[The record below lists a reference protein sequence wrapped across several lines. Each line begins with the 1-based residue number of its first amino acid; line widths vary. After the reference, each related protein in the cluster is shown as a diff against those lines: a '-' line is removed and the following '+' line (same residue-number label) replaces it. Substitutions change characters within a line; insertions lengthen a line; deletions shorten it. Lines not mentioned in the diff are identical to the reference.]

1 MPNKQK
7 MQNYDYFDILDFKDR
22 SDRDR
27 IAIRP
32 QDRDPLFF
40 GSRSDPKIAIRF
52 ISDRDLGVGSR
63 SEKNLDRDRDPIANS
78 NTIFWSLKRGHKRS
92 KKLCQF

>member
-7 MQNYDYFDILDFKDR
+7 MQNYDYFDMLDFKDR

-32 QDRDPLFF
+32 QDRDP
-40 GSRSDPKIAIRF
+40 KKIWIAIAIR
-52 ISDRDLGVGSR
+52 SRTPTLSTGS
-63 SEKNLDRDRDPIANS
+63 K
-78 NTIFWSLKRGHKRS
+78 
-92 KKLCQF
+92 

>member
-22 SDRDR
+22 

-32 QDRDPLFF
+32 QDRDPLFL
-40 GSRSDPKIAIRF
+40 GSRSR
-52 ISDRDLGVGSR
+52 SDRELQ
-63 SEKNLDRDRDPIANS
+63 
-78 NTIFWSLKRGHKRS
+78 H
-92 KKLCQF
+92 

>member
-1 MPNKQK
+1 MHKIRIYTKICMPNKQK

-27 IAIRP
+27 IAILP

-40 GSRSDPKIAIRF
+40 GSRSGPKIAIRF
-52 ISDRDLGVGSR
+52 ISDRDLGVKSR
-63 SEKNLDRDRDPIANS
+63 SKKNLDRDRSDRELQH
-78 NTIFWSLKRGHKRS
+78 LKKI
-92 KKLCQF
+92 

>member
-52 ISDRDLGVGSR
+52 ISDRNLGVKLRSKKKFGSR
-63 SEKNLDRDRDPIANS
+63 SIRSRTPTLKKNINYLR
-78 NTIFWSLKRGHKRS
+78 
-92 KKLCQF
+92 

>member
-1 MPNKQK
+1 MVEFAINRSYTYNPMYFNIVFIRKRHNFHYKSKMHKIRIYTKICMSNKQK

-32 QDRDPLFF
+32 
-40 GSRSDPKIAIRF
+40 
-52 ISDRDLGVGSR
+52 
-63 SEKNLDRDRDPIANS
+63 
-78 NTIFWSLKRGHKRS
+78 
-92 KKLCQF
+92 

>member
-1 MPNKQK
+1 MHKIRIYTKICMPNKQK
-7 MQNYDYFDILDFKDR
+7 MQNYDYFDILDSKDR

-27 IAIRP
+27 IAIQP

-52 ISDRDLGVGSR
+52 VSDRDP
-63 SEKNLDRDRDPIANS
+63 KKIWIAIAIRLR
-78 NTIFWSLKRGHKRS
+78 TPTLRLTKF
-92 KKLCQF
+92 

>member
-7 MQNYDYFDILDFKDR
+7 KQNYDYFDFLDFKDR

-27 IAIRP
+27 LAIQP

-40 GSRSDPKIAIRF
+40 GSRSGPKIAIRL
-52 ISDRDLGVGSR
+52 ISDRDLGS
-63 SEKNLDRDRDPIANS
+63 DRDPKKIWIAIAIRS
-78 NTIFWSLKRGHKRS
+78 RTPTLKLTEEVR
-92 KKLCQF
+92 

>member
-1 MPNKQK
+1 

-40 GSRSDPKIAIRF
+40 GSRSDPKIAIHF
-52 ISDRDLGVGSR
+52 ISDRDP
-63 SEKNLDRDRDPIANS
+63 KKIWIAIANS
-78 NTIFWSLKRGHKRS
+78 NTK
-92 KKLCQF
+92 

>member
-27 IAIRP
+27 IAIR
-32 QDRDPLFF
+32 
-40 GSRSDPKIAIRF
+40 F
-52 ISDRDLGVGSR
+52 ISDRDLGVWSRWVAVAAVAAFIGGKFRRRMWSSWLVKRFCGGPVDSGS
-63 SEKNLDRDRDPIANS
+63 SVFALNGEMVAV
-78 NTIFWSLKRGHKRS
+78 
-92 KKLCQF
+92 

>member
-32 QDRDPLFF
+32 QDRDPFYF
-40 GSRSDPKIAIRF
+40 
-52 ISDRDLGVGSR
+52 GSR
-63 SEKNLDRDRDPIANS
+63 SEKNLDRDRDPIPNS
-78 NTIFWSLKRGHKRS
+78 NTMIFS
-92 KKLCQF
+92 

>member
-22 SDRDR
+22 PVIFW

-32 QDRDPLFF
+32 QDRDPFNF
-40 GSRSDPKIAIRF
+40 
-52 ISDRDLGVGSR
+52 
-63 SEKNLDRDRDPIANS
+63 ANS
-78 NTIFWSLKRGHKRS
+78 NTIRS
-92 KKLCQF
+92 IKHPVIQEI